1 MSWLKFRGN
10 LAMEIKMK
18 NKNKTNLSHIR
29 SFADIVVLQVGNVV
43 ANGANLLH
51 NHIGNENI
59 EKFKD
64 AVKRLEEFSKSCR
77 GEERIVLLR
86 RWLISLKQLEGF
98 TSIENNTSTCIRDDH
113 HKCVH
118 QQLHDLEWD
127 HIQED
132 AHLNILDVVYHNHV
146 VEGIVLSMILEAPN
160 EEEII
165 LILDIFRLSLMGG
178 RKVHESIMNNIQDLA
193 KVFSSYHEEVLLR
206 REELL
211 QYAQIAITG
220 LKVNADIWRID
231 TEVSTLT
238 TKLHETKIKHQCIN
252 DDDRTL
258 WQQKN
263 FITLEALKESLLK
276 IRLYLKIEALL
287 LHKKAIRDGDSLEDH
302 AQKVNKLK
310 VLLNSLN
317 KSTLKAERQILDQR
331 THKDEAVHFRL
342 LKATEVSQI
351 EQELLA
357 EIETLEQRKD
367 ALEVEFRKIDT
378 SLVAAKTR
386 LRNVKEERDYF
397 DEASNEILHHIQFKE
412 EELSKSI
419 SCCQS
424 EVEVITTLIK
434 FLEDAWDVQ
443 LLFSTQTDNK
453 FIDEIEKHSNYQAE
467 MMLHH
472 LNIFKVEVGKL
483 VTHFRILIR
492 QLKSSEEPNHTPL
505 DDESFPITITR
516 SSLESKYIDL
526 EVKLRTT
533 FEMVEGMKQIYTQS
547 EDFQRNNG
555 KKIEELLSILKKM
568 EVEFQSMEKPSI
580 EIKEKQLRWE
590 GNPLKLKPN
599 EDEFNWHTKKE
610 SNTNNNIGRK
620 LCWNLSDLEEGT
632 PESNSAK
639 LTKKSHF
646 RDDSI
651 DWEFDALEY

>member
-10 LAMEIKMK
+10 LAMEMKIK

-43 ANGANLLH
+43 AN
-51 NHIGNENI
+51 

-98 TSIENNTSTCIRDDH
+98 TSIESNNCIRDDH
-113 HKCVH
+113 HKCMH
-118 QQLHDLEWD
+118 QQLDDLDWD

-132 AHLNILDVVYHNHV
+132 AHLNIVDVVFHSHV

-160 EEEII
+160 EEESI

-178 RKVHESIMNNIQDLA
+178 RKVHESIINNIQDLA

-220 LKVNADIWRID
+220 LKVNADISRID

-238 TKLHETKIKHQCIN
+238 TKMHETKIKHQCIN

-263 FITLEALKESLLK
+263 FITLEALKESHLK

-287 LHKKAIRDGDSLEDH
+287 LHKKAIQDGDSLENH

-310 VLLNSLN
+310 VLLNSLT

-331 THKDEAVHFRL
+331 THRDEAVHFRL
-342 LKATEVSQI
+342 LKDTEVSQI

-357 EIETLEQRKD
+357 EIETLEQQKD

-397 DEASNEILHHIQFKE
+397 DEASSEILHHIQFKQQE
-412 EELSKSI
+412 RSRSMKFARPNVGYSI
-419 SCCQS
+419 GRTGVS
-424 EVEVITTLIK
+424 
-434 FLEDAWDVQ
+434 
-443 LLFSTQTDNK
+443 
-453 FIDEIEKHSNYQAE
+453 
-467 MMLHH
+467 
-472 LNIFKVEVGKL
+472 G
-483 VTHFRILIR
+483 
-492 QLKSSEEPNHTPL
+492 SSEKC
-505 DDESFPITITR
+505 R
-516 SSLESKYIDL
+516 M
-526 EVKLRTT
+526 R
-533 FEMVEGMKQIYTQS
+533 
-547 EDFQRNNG
+547 
-555 KKIEELLSILKKM
+555 
-568 EVEFQSMEKPSI
+568 
-580 EIKEKQLRWE
+580 
-590 GNPLKLKPN
+590 
-599 EDEFNWHTKKE
+599 
-610 SNTNNNIGRK
+610 
-620 LCWNLSDLEEGT
+620 
-632 PESNSAK
+632 
-639 LTKKSHF
+639 
-646 RDDSI
+646 
-651 DWEFDALEY
+651 